1 VSRPDLHLEVVDD
14 EIIVTLPGA
23 SYTVTYHKP
32 AELPQLLA
40 KDFPRKDD
48 SRANNP
54 RRVPRSCLEARQRQ
68 GARAGVDCVGA
79 TQPRRVPRQ
88 PQSAEATSRRATI
101 INTVVIVLFL
111 RSKVARVR
119 LEALPTA
126 TR

>member
-48 SRANNP
+48 SRAP
-54 RRVPRSCLEARQRQ
+54 ITHAEFL
-68 GARAGVDCVGA
+68 ARAWKLANAKARELGW
-79 TQPRRVPRQ
+79 
-88 PQSAEATSRRATI
+88 
-101 INTVVIVLFL
+101 IV
-111 RSKVARVR
+111 
-119 LEALPTA
+119 
-126 TR
+126 